1 MTNQLTD
8 RQIRHLNKMA
18 RITNEVQLGTLLNNL
33 LLQLPKEK
41 HFCHHCFSI
50 SEETDSR
57 GNCLACGAPFGI
69 E

>member
-1 MTNQLTD
+1 MT
-8 RQIRHLNKMA
+8 

-33 LLQLPKEK
+33 LLQLTKEK

-57 GNCLACGAPFGI
+57 GDCIACGAPFGEEVI
-69 E
+69 